1 MILLINNSTR
11 SVFFKLV
18 LSYCNDITI
27 SSLLKKQIHVTI
39 IVSTAATRKANGSM
53 EPASLESTNRLLKV
67 VIALM
72 LRPKDDK
79 PMSLRQQI
87 EVLYGLGIRPA
98 EIAEILGRTATHVN
112 KELSVSGIRKRKKEK

>member
-1 MILLINNSTR
+1 M
-11 SVFFKLV
+11 
-18 LSYCNDITI
+18 D
-27 SSLLKKQIHVTI
+27 
-39 IVSTAATRKANGSM
+39 
-53 EPASLESTNRLLKV
+53 PASLESTNRLLKV

-79 PMSLRQQI
+79 PITLRQQI